1 MPRKNLN
8 KEETLEA
15 LLERQMKLTERYND
29 EQKRLNDRKKKLD
42 YLNRKIEAEK
52 EKQYLHN
59 LKELG
64 QIVVSQFGE
73 TFSQNDC
80 KEMLKYIFAIRE
92 VQDFLRTE
100 KDKQNEIQTEIISEE
115 NSSTDDNE
123 KSSAEETQED
133 IA

>member
-15 LLERQMKLTERYND
+15 LLERQAKLTERYND

-42 YLNRKIEAEK
+42 FLKRKIETER

-64 QIVVSQFGE
+64 QIVIFHFGK

-92 VQDFLRTE
+92 VQDFIRTE
-100 KDKQNEIQTEIISEE
+100 KDKQNEIQTEVISEE
-115 NSSTDDNE
+115 NISADDNE
-123 KSSAEETQED
+123 KNSAEDTQED